1 MEEAFV
7 SLVTA
12 FLLDN
17 NEISSHPNSSNPLA
31 QASEVHQAPVEEEEV
46 DGDHDCYDCK
56 CFLIARVPSY
66 SRPPCALQHFPDT
79 SSILQSSHH
88 SKISWFLREIERFP
102 GMFPLRMVCTL
113 TWRELAMAP
122 SSRPT
127 CTISSP
133 PTIRHPLVP
142 LYPKMRLN

>member
-56 CFLIARVPSY
+56 CFLIDRSPSY
-66 SRPPCALQHFPDT
+66 SLALALLPCALYPSPTPPLSYSHPIIQRFHG
-79 SSILQSSHH
+79 SSERSSV
-88 SKISWFLREIERFP
+88 FLGCF
-102 GMFPLRMVCTL
+102 L
-113 TWRELAMAP
+113 
-122 SSRPT
+122 
-127 CTISSP
+127 
-133 PTIRHPLVP
+133 
-142 LYPKMRLN
+142 